1 MILEDGIVVD
11 PEKIKAIMEWHV
23 SKNVADI
30 ISFIG
35 ITSYY
40 RRFIKGFFKIV
51 YPITSL
57 QERGN
62 KIYLVSKMPGQF

>member
-23 SKNVADI
+23 SKNVTDI
-30 ISFIG
+30 ISLIG
-35 ITSYY
+35 ITNYY
-40 RRFIKGFFKIV
+40 QRFIKRFSKIV

-57 QERGN
+57 QEKGN
-62 KIYLVSKMPGQF
+62 KIYLVSKMPRQF